1 MCLAIEEVLSSS
13 LVPGDVVEL
22 SALRGQ
28 ETFGCDAL
36 LLSGTCVVNEAVLSG
51 ESAAQIKYPMPFA
64 AEGDAAFDPDDPLTR
79 PHVLYCGTDLLQAR
93 VDSASAEQ
101 QPQPRSAGRE
111 SVFAIVI
118 RTGTTLSLSF
128 RISHSS
134 ESIVDSTRL
143 D

>member
-1 MCLAIEEVLSSS
+1 M
-13 LVPGDVVEL
+13 PGDVVEL
-22 SALRGQ
+22 SARRGQ

-64 AEGDAAFDPDDPLTR
+64 AAGDAAFDPDDPLTR

-101 QPQPRSAGRE
+101 LPQPRANVRE
-111 SVFAIVI
+111 RVFAIVI
-118 RTGTTLSLSF
+118 RTGNRSSIHCTPTL
-128 RISHSS
+128 
-134 ESIVDSTRL
+134 
-143 D
+143 